1 MANILDAA
9 GQFVK
14 LEAENDRLRKELAEA
29 KTSAEQVGTANKLAE
44 EAWQKS
50 EDLAKELEEVKAEL
64 EEAKKLKEQ
73 EKTAADKTARQ
84 SSHSLVS
91 SNYILVAWY
100 FLSWRFRS
108 MLTNFVEC
116 SSCRRCACRPR

>member
-1 MANILDAA
+1 MMSDFA

-50 EDLAKELEEVKAEL
+50 EDLAKELAEVKAEL
-64 EEAKKLKEQ
+64 EEAKKLREQ
-73 EKTAADKTARQ
+73 EKASADKMAKRLFKAIE
-84 SSHSLVS
+84 SL
-91 SNYILVAWY
+91 LGKLELHLA
-100 FLSWRFRS
+100 
-108 MLTNFVEC
+108 
-116 SSCRRCACRPR
+116 A